1 MPDMTASQSLDHL
14 FQTHHGLI
22 RRQDVLNAGLHP
34 RLLTQ
39 FVLEGR
45 AERTGRGVYRL
56 IGTEGFTHEA
66 LLEISYQVSK
76 AIVCLLS
83 AMDFHGLSTFVPSSV
98 HLALPRGAHQPK
110 LEATPV
116 TWFAFSKTVY
126 EYGIEEHQVG
136 PGIVRVYSSEKTLAD
151 LLRFQKRL
159 GLELFLESLKTHL
172 AGRGRNLKRL
182 LEAARV
188 CGVERSMEHYL
199 KVVLA

>member
-1 MPDMTASQSLDHL
+1 MTATQTLEHL
-14 FQTHHGLI
+14 FESHHGLI
-22 RRQDVLNAGLHP
+22 RRQDVLSAGLHP

-45 AERTGRGVYRL
+45 AERAGRGVYRL

-66 LLEISYQVSK
+66 LLEISYQVPK

-98 HLALPRGAHQPK
+98 HLALPRGAHQPT
-110 LEATPV
+110 LEATSV
-116 TWFAFSKTVY
+116 IWFAFSKSTY
-126 EYGIEEHQVG
+126 DYGIEAHRIG
-136 PGIVRVYSSEKTLAD
+136 PGIVRVYSKEKTLAD

-159 GLELFLESLKTHL
+159 GLELFLESLKTYL
-172 AGRGRNLKRL
+172 TCRGRDLNRL
-182 LEAARV
+182 LEAARA
-188 CGVERSMEHYL
+188 CGVKRSMEHYL